1 MVRWLSVLLALSLI
15 GSPAAAQTA
24 KKKPAKT
31 ETKADKKP
39 RPEPRDEDEPEVD
52 EDEDEDEDEEPRPK
66 RKKKKKK
73 RKAKKPKP
81 KDDEDEEPAE
91 SKPAPADGDA
101 GDRGLHAPGKTNLG
115 AGLLLGPALS
125 TSNSDKKLT
134 PLPFLSVS
142 FVIDRAISPKLYFRL
157 EPSFGY
163 LRRRS
168 TVNVVRRV
176 DASNFP
182 DVKISTQDIV
192 NKVNAF
198 DFSLRA
204 ALGVDHSKNLTS
216 RVGGLVGFGTAATGA
231 EECSEDN
238 RSNGLV
244 YGLHLTPIAYRSPAG
259 GSRFFEVGLAAEL
272 RSQTIP
278 RCDVP
283 LKGEFNVNAGE
294 IANFRPKRVESQFT
308 SVAVALQGA
317 LFF

>member
-1 MVRWLSVLLALSLI
+1 MVRWLSLLLALSLI

-31 ETKADKKP
+31 ETRAEKKP
-39 RPEPRDEDEPEVD
+39 RPEPKDENEPEV
-52 EDEDEDEDEEPRPK
+52 DEDEDEDEEPRPK
-66 RKKKKKK
+66 RKKKKQKK
-73 RKAKKPKP
+73 RKAKAKSV
-81 KDDEDEEPAE
+81 DDEDEEPE
-91 SKPAPADGDA
+91 ERKPAPEKEGGEERAFHEQG
-101 GDRGLHAPGKTNLG
+101 RTNLG

-134 PLPFLSVS
+134 PLPFLSLS
-142 FVIDRAISPKLYFRL
+142 FVVDRAISSTLYFRL

-163 LRRRS
+163 LRRRL

-176 DASNFP
+176 DASRFP

-198 DFSLRA
+198 DFSLRGM
-204 ALGVDHSKNLTS
+204 LGLDHSKHLTS
-216 RVGGLVGFGTAATGA
+216 RLGGLVGFGTAATGA
-231 EECSEDN
+231 EECSDDN
-238 RSNGLV
+238 RSNSLV
-244 YGLHLTPIAYRSPAG
+244 YGVHLTPLAYRSSAG
-259 GSRFFEVGLAAEL
+259 GSRFFELGLSAEL

-294 IANFRPKRVESQFT
+294 IATFKPKRVESQFT